1 MSSLVEKIDNF
12 KININES
19 KILRLIGYKKKSN
32 SIHEPLRNLIA
43 DEKNKC
49 DALLQPA
56 SIYTIMDYGQTN
68 EHHIFK
74 DADKVAF
81 CICTIG
87 PKLEKEVKDLT
98 NNNDIL
104 RAMILDSL
112 GSEAVEEV
120 AIQSDQILAK
130 KARDMNLWASKRYSP
145 GYGRW
150 DLREQRYVFDILPG
164 QDIAVSLNKSCM
176 MIPQKSISFRI
187 NFYMEKDLSTR
198 KK

>member
-1 MSSLVEKIDNF
+1 MHFLIEKIENF
-12 KININES
+12 KIDIYES
-19 KILRLIGYKKKSN
+19 RILRLIGYKKKSN
-32 SIHEPLRNLIA
+32 SIHEQLRNLIA
-43 DEKNKC
+43 DEKSKC
-49 DALLQPA
+49 DALLQPD
-56 SIYTIMDYGQTN
+56 SIYTIIDYRQTN
-68 EHHIFK
+68 KHLIFK
-74 DADKVAF
+74 DAEKVAF

-87 PKLEKEVKDLT
+87 PKLEKEVKNLT

-104 RAMILDSL
+104 RAMVLDSI
-112 GSEAVEEV
+112 GSETVEEV

-150 DLREQRYVFDILPG
+150 DIREQRYVFNILPG

-187 NFYMEKDLSTR
+187 NFYKEKDLSTR
-198 KK
+198 K

>member
-1 MSSLVEKIDNF
+1 MSPVIEKIENF
-12 KININES
+12 KINIDENR
-19 KILRLIGYKKKSN
+19 ILRLIGYKKKSN

-49 DALLQPA
+49 DDLLQPA
-56 SIYTIMDYGQTN
+56 SIYTIIEYGQTN
-68 EHHIFK
+68 KHPIFK
-74 DADKVAF
+74 DAEKVAF

-87 PKLEKEVKDLT
+87 PKLEKEVKNLT

-104 RAMILDSL
+104 KAMILDSH

-150 DLREQRYVFDILPG
+150 DLREQKYVFHILPG

-187 NFYMEKDLSTR
+187 NFYKEKDLSTR
-198 KK
+198 K

>member
-1 MSSLVEKIDNF
+1 MSLLVEKIENF
-12 KININES
+12 KIDIDES
-19 KILRLIGYKKKSN
+19 RILRLIGYKKKSA

-49 DALLQPA
+49 DTLLQPA
-56 SIYTIMDYGQTN
+56 SIFTIIDYGQTN
-68 EHHIFK
+68 KHPIFK
-74 DADKVAF
+74 DAEKVAF

-87 PKLEKEVKDLT
+87 PKLDKEVKNLT

-104 RAMILDSL
+104 KAMILDSH
-112 GSEAVEEV
+112 GSEAVEKV
-120 AIQSDQILAK
+120 ATQSDQILAK

-150 DLREQRYVFDILPG
+150 DLREQKYVFHLLPG
-164 QDIAVSLNKSCM
+164 QDIAVNLTKSCM

-187 NFYMEKDLSTR
+187 NFYKEKDLSTR
-198 KK
+198 K